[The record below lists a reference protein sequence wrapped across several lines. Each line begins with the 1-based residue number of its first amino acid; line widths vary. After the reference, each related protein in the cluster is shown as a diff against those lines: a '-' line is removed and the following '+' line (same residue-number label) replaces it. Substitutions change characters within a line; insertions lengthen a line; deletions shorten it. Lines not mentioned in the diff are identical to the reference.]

1 MDLIALW
8 ACLQAGRVV
17 PVEEMAHKAA
27 VIGLAEVQGSSVRR
41 DPANGMIY
49 TDYRLRFS
57 DVWKGQ
63 PFAPFVLS
71 KAGGRIGDDVAATPD
86 HDYDLRPGET
96 VVVFASAWGR
106 GHMLYALRQSLY
118 RVGDGP
124 GRPLRRESERHAPP
138 IPLRTL
144 KEKVF
149 RTLGRPLPPEEAPP
163 QKKASTTPPAGEP
176 SATAE
181 PAPGPTSPAPDGR
194 PWFLPWAFGIAALL
208 IVIGFAWL
216 RRQNARA

>member
-1 MDLIALW
+1 MKLLALW

-17 PVEEMAHKAA
+17 SVEEMAHKAA

-71 KAGGRIGDDVAATPD
+71 KAGGRIGDDAAVTPG
-86 HDYDLRPGET
+86 HDYELRPGES

-124 GRPLRRESERHAPP
+124 ERPLRRESERHAPP
-138 IPLRTL
+138 VPLRTL

-149 RTLGRPLPPEEAPP
+149 RTLGRSLPPEEPP
-163 QKKASTTPPAGEP
+163 RKKKVSAAPPAGEA

-181 PAPGPTSPAPDGR
+181 AAPVPTSPATAER
-194 PWFLPWAFGIAALL
+194 PGFLPWAFGIAVLL
-208 IVIGFAWL
+208 IVSGFAWL